1 MSIIATTLYD
11 VSLSKVLLISQNDL
25 EDFFFFFRGFS
36 VKIEIGKM
44 LEKMQ
49 IRGVF
54 PRIETSNRKFHVF
67 QGTK

>member
-11 VSLSKVLLISQNDL
+11 VSLSKVLVISENDL
-25 EDFFFFFRGFS
+25 EDFFS